1 MNVEL
6 VDFRGKLTRETYQVV
21 SGVSHAT
28 GRDMSE
34 IVRSVMAGWARDRV
48 HEAEVVLRLAK
59 GEGNRSGGGTA

>member
-34 IVRSVMAGWARDRV
+34 IVRSVMAGWARDRIY
-48 HEAEVVLRLAK
+48 EAETVVRLVRAPEAK
-59 GEGNRSGGGTA
+59 HDQ